1 MNVIE
6 PTIDYNF
13 ASLHLTPPSSIPGNA
28 FFTRILNNNKPLYI
42 QTPKCLTKSGFVVSG
57 KKVYVDLMIESN
69 DTVFIHWIEQLEQQS
84 QELIFLKKDTWFET
98 SLSKDDIESA
108 FTSPLKVYK
117 SGKYYLIRVN
127 AKTTTK
133 IYDEQD
139 VQLEQDYITND
150 SSKHII
156 SILEVQGIKFT
167 QRNFQIEIE
176 LKQAMVVSP
185 DPFLETCFIKKPIS
199 AISNYKKEDQP
210 SMDTPLVKISKKEDN
225 PQHLLSLI
233 EDSTQ
238 EIINST
244 KSNSDIT
251 EPLEK
256 THSKKE
262 IDSSEIHQI
271 EEEINL
277 DISTQANTFTNSQTH
292 INTKDVLDKDDETI
306 SEPLEEI
313 NLNGLKDENNSLQEF
328 DPMVSLETSLPSET
342 INNIVLK
349 DPEHVYYEIYKAAKS
364 KAKLAKKAALDAYLE
379 AQNIKKTYM
388 LEDTDSETE
397 SNAEYSDNDDDDAVT
412 PLIIN

>member
-6 PTIDYNF
+6 PTIDYDF
-13 ASLHLTPPSSIPGNA
+13 ASLHLTPPSSIPGSA

-42 QTPKCLTKSGFVVSG
+42 QTPKCLTKSGFVTSG

-69 DTVFIHWIEQLEQQS
+69 DTVFIHWIEQLEQQC

-98 SLSKDDIESA
+98 SLSKDDIETA

-133 IYDEQD
+133 VYDEQD
-139 VQLEQDYITND
+139 VPLEQDYITND

-199 AISNYKKEDQP
+199 RTSCYKKDDLP
-210 SMDTPLVKISKKEDN
+210 SIDTPLVEISKKEEN
-225 PQHLLSLI
+225 SQHLLSFI

-238 EIINST
+238 EIINSVN
-244 KSNSDIT
+244 SNPSTI

-256 THSKKE
+256 THNKKG
-262 IDSSEIHQI
+262 IDSPEIQQI

-313 NLNGLKDENNSLQEF
+313 NLNGSNNENNSLQEF
-328 DPMVSLETSLPSET
+328 DPMVSLETSVSSES
-342 INNIVLK
+342 INNIVLRE
-349 DPEHVYYEIYKAAKS
+349 PEHVYYEIYKAAKS

-397 SNAEYSDNDDDDAVT
+397 SNAEYSDDDDIVT
-412 PLIIN
+412 PLEFN